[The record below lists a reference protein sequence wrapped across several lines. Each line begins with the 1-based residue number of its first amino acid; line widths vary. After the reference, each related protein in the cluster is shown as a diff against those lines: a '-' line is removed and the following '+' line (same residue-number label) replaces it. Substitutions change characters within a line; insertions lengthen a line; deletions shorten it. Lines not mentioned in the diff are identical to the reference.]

1 MKTREPAKSFHRP
14 MLTRDQ
20 RDDLLGRIKAFYLAP
35 FRAMAAMFRT
45 FGRNRRRLR
54 DFTRQPRVAA
64 ILRYGMLAT
73 LIVWL
78 LIAYLNRDQQ
88 DDRLTDALHGLWPGQ
103 APGTSAE

>member
-1 MKTREPAKSFHRP
+1 

-20 RDDLLGRIKAFYLAP
+20 RDALLARIKAYYLAP
-35 FRAMAAMFRT
+35 FRALAAVFRT

-64 ILRYGMLAT
+64 VLRYGMLAT

-88 DDRLTDALHGLWPGQ
+88 DDRLTEAVRGLWPGET
-103 APGTSAE
+103 PGTSAE